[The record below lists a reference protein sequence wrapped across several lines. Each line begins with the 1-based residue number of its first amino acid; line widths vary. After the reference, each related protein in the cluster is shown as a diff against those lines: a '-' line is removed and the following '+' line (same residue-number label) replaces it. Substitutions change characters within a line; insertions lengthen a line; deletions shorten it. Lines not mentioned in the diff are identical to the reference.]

1 MACSIPHLRGTR
13 VMQGATF
20 GGLVMEYRDYY
31 AILGVDKNASREEI
45 KRAYHKLAQKYH
57 PDKNPGD
64 KAAEEKFKDINEAY
78 EVLSDPEKRKKY
90 DQLGQK
96 WQQWQQMGYDPNAFD
111 WSQWFAGGGPGGHG
125 VHVEYVSPED
135 LGDLFG
141 GLGDFS
147 DFFRNIFGS
156 MGRRGAGFDF
166 GGARAGTWAGG
177 RTAFRRGQDYEQEV
191 EITLEEAYHGTS
203 RRLRKPDGS
212 TVEVKIPAGAK
223 EGSRVRFKGLGGPGN
238 PPGDLFLRIRIHPH
252 PKFRIKGS
260 DLYTE
265 VPVDVYTAVL
275 GGEVH
280 VPTLDGRTVRL
291 KLPPYTQ
298 NGKRFRLRGKGMP
311 KGRGSGNGDLYA
323 AVDVRLPTH
332 LSPREKE
339 LWEELAK
346 LAGKR

>member
-1 MACSIPHLRGTR
+1 
-13 VMQGATF
+13 
-20 GGLVMEYRDYY
+20 MEYRDYY
-31 AILGVDKNASREEI
+31 AILGVDRNASQEEI
-45 KRAYHKLAQKYH
+45 KRAYRKLAQKYH

-90 DQLGQK
+90 DQLGRQ

-111 WSQWFAGGGPGGHG
+111 WSQWFSGGPGGGPGR

-135 LGDLFG
+135 LGDIFG
-141 GLGDFS
+141 GLGGFS
-147 DFFRNIFGS
+147 DFFEQIFGG
-156 MGRRGAGFDF
+156 MGRRRAGFDF
-166 GGARAGTWAGG
+166 GRTGT
-177 RTAFRRGQDYEQEV
+177 RTRVQRRGQDYEQEV

-203 RRLRKPDGS
+203 RHLRKPDGS
-212 TVEVKIPAGAK
+212 TVEVKIPPGAK

-252 PKFRIKGS
+252 PQFRVEGS

-291 KLPPYTQ
+291 KIPPYTQ
-298 NGKRFRLRGKGMP
+298 NGRKFRLRGKGMP
-311 KGRGSGNGDLYA
+311 KGKGAGHGDLYA
-323 AVDVRLPTH
+323 VVDVRLPTS
-332 LSPREKE
+332 LTPREKE

-346 LAGKR
+346 LAGKRRK